1 MLAMAALI
9 RKVLIYSLSS
19 EKGEELLIIA
29 AVIVGLAISYWL
41 VGAKKRTTID

>member
-19 EKGEELLIIA
+19 EKAQDLLIIGG
-29 AVIVGLAISYWL
+29 VIVCLAVAYWL
-41 VGAKKRTTID
+41 VGAKKKA

>member
-9 RKVLIYSLSS
+9 RKILIYSLSA
-19 EKGEELLIIA
+19 EKGEELLVIA

-41 VGAKKRTTID
+41 VGAKQRTTI

>member
-19 EKGEELLIIA
+19 EKGEELLIIG
-29 AVIVGLAISYWL
+29 AVIVGLSISYWL
-41 VGAKKRTTID
+41 VGMKKKV